1 MEVAVERPV
10 PVKEEKRAD
19 AKPEMAAVSMISF
32 IFLLLFNLLFCSL
45 LSSSTQRR
53 SESDHGLA
61 LNCGSC
67 R

>member
-19 AKPEMAAVSMISF
+19 AKPEMAAVCMISF
-32 IFLLLFNLLFCSL
+32 SFLLFNLLFCSL
-45 LSSSTQRR
+45 LSSSTQRI

-61 LNCGSC
+61 FNCGSC